1 MRIGA
6 IIKQHREARG
16 WTQSELAA
24 KTGNVITQAMVS
36 RIESGEDNVKIDTLR
51 GLARAF
57 GCHAADLL
65 PEEDQRTT
73 HGNPPADAPAIADL
87 AKRLADVERRLE
99 AGG

>member
-24 KTGNVITQAMVS
+24 KTGNVVTQAMVS
-36 RIESGEDNVKIDTLR
+36 RIEAGEDNVKIDTLR
-51 GLARAF
+51 GFARAF

-65 PEEDQRTT
+65 PEEDQRTAP
-73 HGNPPADAPAIADL
+73 HHSGQPAEIADL
-87 AKRLADVERRLE
+87 AKRLESLEKRL
-99 AGG
+99 GS